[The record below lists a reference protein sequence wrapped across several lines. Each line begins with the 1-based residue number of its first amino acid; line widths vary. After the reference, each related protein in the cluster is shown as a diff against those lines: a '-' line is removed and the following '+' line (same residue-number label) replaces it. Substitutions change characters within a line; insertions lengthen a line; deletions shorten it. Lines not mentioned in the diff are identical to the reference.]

1 MVTMTTAGSTNSEVR
16 VSPSR
21 GTGGILRRLSTFRP
35 RLAHA
40 SLLVTSVVA
49 VKSFQMSFAALHQL
63 SVRNLVP
70 PDLASNVPI
79 AIDGLVIAS
88 IIATAAFRQ
97 WSVGW
102 WYSTALFA
110 ISTLVSI
117 AGNIQYAHEIGGSV
131 VPMCLYAG
139 MPLTMLFAVHLTLM
153 LWERGKQVAAEHAAE
168 IAASE
173 LEDEIAVS
181 ELEDDPEDELED
193 VEIAA
198 EHDDLEPAPELEVV
212 ALDTQEMGRPKDP
225 FPAAQPRLYPLE
237 SVGPGYSR
245 GQTAGVG
252 VQQRPVLLDA
262 DERRQF
268 YMTAAQM

>member
-1 MVTMTTAGSTNSEVR
+1 
-16 VSPSR
+16 
-21 GTGGILRRLSTFRP
+21 
-35 RLAHA
+35 
-40 SLLVTSVVA
+40 
-49 VKSFQMSFAALHQL
+49 MSFAALHQL

-102 WYSTALFA
+102 WYSTVLFA
-110 ISTLVSI
+110 LSTLVSI

-153 LWERGKQVAAEHAAE
+153 LWERGKQVTAELAAELEAAE
-168 IAASE
+168 IEDGIEMPELADELEMSE
-173 LEDEIAVS
+173 LEDVI
-181 ELEDDPEDELED
+181 D
-193 VEIAA
+193 AA
-198 EHDDLEPAPELEVV
+198 EHDDPEPAPELYDA
-212 ALDTQEMGRPKDP
+212 ALDWQETGRAQNPL
-225 FPAAQPRLYPLE
+225 PAAQPRLYPLE
-237 SVGPGYSR
+237 SMGPGYSL
-245 GQTAGVG
+245 GQTAGIG
-252 VQQRPVLLDA
+252 AQHRPVSLNA

-268 YMTAAQM
+268 YTAAAQM

>member
-1 MVTMTTAGSTNSEVR
+1 
-16 VSPSR
+16 
-21 GTGGILRRLSTFRP
+21 
-35 RLAHA
+35 
-40 SLLVTSVVA
+40 
-49 VKSFQMSFAALHQL
+49 MSFAALHQL

-70 PDLASNVPI
+70 ADLASNVPI

-102 WYSTALFA
+102 WYSTVLFA
-110 ISTLVSI
+110 LSTLVSI

-153 LWERGKQVAAEHAAE
+153 LWERGKQVTAELAAELEAAE
-168 IAASE
+168 LEACEFADEIEASE
-173 LEDEIAVS
+173 LEDE
-181 ELEDDPEDELED
+181 LED
-193 VEIAA
+193 VDGTA
-198 EHDDLEPAPELEVV
+198 EHDDPEPAPELDVV
-212 ALDTQEMGRPKDP
+212 ALDSQETGRPKDP

-237 SVGPGYSR
+237 SVGPAYSR
-245 GQTAGVG
+245 GQTAGG
-252 VQQRPVLLDA
+252 GTQHRPVSLDA

>member
-1 MVTMTTAGSTNSEVR
+1 M
-16 VSPSR
+16 
-21 GTGGILRRLSTFRP
+21 
-35 RLAHA
+35 
-40 SLLVTSVVA
+40 VA

-110 ISTLVSI
+110 LSTLVSI

-168 IAASE
+168 LEAAE
-173 LEDEIAVS
+173 FEDENEAP
-181 ELEDDPEDELED
+181 ELEDELED
-193 VEIAA
+193 LVGAA
-198 EHDDLEPAPELEVV
+198 EDDDPEPTLDLYEAALERQELER
-212 ALDTQEMGRPKDP
+212 QETGRAEDP

-237 SVGPGYSR
+237 SVGPGYST
-245 GQTAGVG
+245 GQNAGIG
-252 VQQRPVLLDA
+252 AQHKPVLLNA
-262 DERRQF
+262 DERRRF

>member
-1 MVTMTTAGSTNSEVR
+1 MTTAGSTNGEVR
-16 VSPSR
+16 VTPSR
-21 GTGGILRRLSTFRP
+21 GTGGTLRRLSSFRP

-110 ISTLVSI
+110 LSTLVSI

-153 LWERGKQVAAEHAAE
+153 LWERGKQVAAENAAE
-168 IAASE
+168 LEASD
-173 LEDEIAVS
+173 LADEIEVS
-181 ELEDDPEDELED
+181 ELED
-193 VEIAA
+193 VVAA
-198 EHDDLEPAPELEVV
+198 VEHDDPEPAPELCDA
-212 ALDTQEMGRPKDP
+212 ALDWQETGRAKDP
-225 FPAAQPRLYPLE
+225 YPAAQPRLYPLE
-237 SVGPGYSR
+237 SAAPGYSL
-245 GQTAGVG
+245 GQTAGIST
-252 VQQRPVLLDA
+252 QHRPVPLDA

>member
-1 MVTMTTAGSTNSEVR
+1 MVTMPTTGSTNGEVR
-16 VSPSR
+16 VSQSR
-21 GTGGILRRLSTFRP
+21 GTGGILRRLSSFRP

-40 SLLVTSVVA
+40 SLVVTAVVA

-102 WYSTALFA
+102 WYSTVLFA
-110 ISTLVSI
+110 LSTLVSI

-168 IAASE
+168 LEAAE
-173 LEDEIAVS
+173 LEA
-181 ELEDDPEDELED
+181 ELQAPELED
-193 VEIAA
+193 VVGAA
-198 EHDDLEPAPELEVV
+198 EHDDDPEPTLELYEAALER
-212 ALDTQEMGRPKDP
+212 QETRRAEDP
-225 FPAAQPRLYPLE
+225 FPAAQPKLYPLE
-237 SVGPGYSR
+237 SVGPGYSM
-245 GQTAGVG
+245 GQTAGIG
-252 VQQRPVLLDA
+252 AQHKPVLLDA
-262 DERRQF
+262 DERRRF

>member
-1 MVTMTTAGSTNSEVR
+1 MVTMTTAGSTNGEVR

-21 GTGGILRRLSTFRP
+21 GTGGTLRRLSSFRP

-110 ISTLVSI
+110 LSTLVSI

-168 IAASE
+168 LEASG
-173 LEDEIAVS
+173 LEHEIEVS
-181 ELEDDPEDELED
+181 ELEDELED
-193 VEIAA
+193 VVGAA
-198 EHDDLEPAPELEVV
+198 EHDEPESAPELYDAAFDWAE
-212 ALDTQEMGRPKDP
+212 TGRAKDP
-225 FPAAQPRLYPLE
+225 YPAAQPRLYPLE
-237 SVGPGYSR
+237 SAAPGYSL
-245 GQTAGVG
+245 GQTTGVST
-252 VQQRPVLLDA
+252 QPRPVPLDA